1 MEIAP
6 LGQRLPL
13 WSFMKT
19 KLKVISS
26 KIRKSVRKL
35 MPQPCRAFSPTPS
48 RLQFPE
54 KAWIVL
60 ASASVRPPIR
70 EGQLRAKS
78 SPGDCPTRPAFTPL
92 ELYENQAKGDHF
104 PGPQIRRVYRPH
116 KREAQHA
123 LRPPGFNFPAD
134 KAGG

>member
-35 MPQPCRAFSPTPS
+35 MPRPCRAFSS
-48 RLQFPE
+48 R
-54 KAWIVL
+54 ARL
-60 ASASVRPPIR
+60 ASLSSLEQRGFNWLQPPHVFPL
-70 EGQLRAKS
+70 GRAGVNQG
-78 SPGDCPTRPAFTPL
+78 SPGDFPRHGDGTRWL
-92 ELYENQAKGDHF
+92 
-104 PGPQIRRVYRPH
+104 
-116 KREAQHA
+116 
-123 LRPPGFNFPAD
+123 
-134 KAGG
+134 